1 MNSRDLTTVLLVVL
15 ALLVGLP
22 LLGMSMMGPGMMGP
36 GMMGWRTT
44 PQSGWGWSGALS
56 LVVPLLLLGG
66 IVLVV
71 LTLRRGAG
79 LENPAALLKLRL
91 ARGEITREQFEEL
104 RQAIQ

>member
-22 LLGMSMMGPGMMGP
+22 LLGMSMMGPGMMG
-36 GMMGWRTT
+36 WRTA
-44 PQSGWGWSGALS
+44 PQGGWGWSGAFG

-66 IVLVV
+66 IILVV
-71 LTLRRGAG
+71 LTLRRGVAS
-79 LENPAALLKLRL
+79 EDPAALLKLRL

-104 RQAIQ
+104 RPAVQ